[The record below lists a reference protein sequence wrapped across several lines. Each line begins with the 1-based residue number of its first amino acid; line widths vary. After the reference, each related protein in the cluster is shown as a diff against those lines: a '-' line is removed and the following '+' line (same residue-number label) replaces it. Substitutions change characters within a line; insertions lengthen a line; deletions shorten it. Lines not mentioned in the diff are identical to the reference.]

1 MSITEIP
8 KLLVYGRLKVQWKQ
22 FQKYGIPS
30 IDRKLGTLLAPL
42 LKANSMAVFDAAEK
56 YMNDGQDLIILAG
69 NEYGSGSSR
78 DWAAKGPQL

>member
-42 LKANSMAVFDAAEK
+42 LKANSMAVFDAANSLLWSVLVVK
-56 YMNDGQDLIILAG
+56 KN
-69 NEYGSGSSR
+69 
-78 DWAAKGPQL
+78 

>member
-42 LKANSMAVFDAAEK
+42 LKANSMVVFNAANSLLWSVLMVK
-56 YMNDGQDLIILAG
+56 KLKVYTCLDFFYKN
-69 NEYGSGSSR
+69 
-78 DWAAKGPQL
+78 